1 MIGFQVVTFLITK
14 TNSLDKIIK
23 FTKLT
28 KSEVETILKE
38 LEIQRLVIKFE
49 KKIFFLGKKT
59 QYKFTDT
66 GLKVLTS
73 KQQELENKLR
83 QLQQWYSLGDKAQLQ
98 TFMGNNRSWMP
109 FLIFSGIMD
118 MVFFMSL
125 MSFMGMAL
133 NPMESSMA
141 GDTGNTGATGSESDS
156 GAGTETGAT
165 ENVDMQSGD
174 IGGGFDF
181 DGGGFDSF

>member
-1 MIGFQVVTFLITK
+1 
-14 TNSLDKIIK
+14 
-23 FTKLT
+23 KLT
-28 KSEVETILKE
+28 KAEVETILKE
-38 LEIQRLVIKFE
+38 LESQRLVIKFE
-49 KKIFFLGKKT
+49 KKIFFLGKRM
-59 QYKFTDT
+59 QYKLTDT

-83 QLQQWYSLGDKAQLQ
+83 QVQQWYSQGDKAQLQ

-125 MSFMGMAL
+125 MSFMGMTL

-141 GDTGNTGATGSESDS
+141 GDTGDTGGTGSESDS

-165 ENVDMQSGD
+165 ENVDMQGGD
-174 IGGGFDF
+174 IGGGGFDF

>member
-1 MIGFQVVTFLITK
+1 M
-14 TNSLDKIIK
+14 
-23 FTKLT
+23 
-28 KSEVETILKE
+28 
-38 LEIQRLVIKFE
+38 
-49 KKIFFLGKKT
+49 GKKA
-59 QYKFTDT
+59 QYKLTDT

-83 QLQQWYSLGDKAQLQ
+83 QVHQWYSQGDKAQLQ

-109 FLIFSGIMD
+109 FLIFSGVID

-133 NPMESSMA
+133 NPMENSMA
-141 GDTGNTGATGSESDS
+141 GDTGDTGATGSESNS
-156 GAGTETGAT
+156 GTDTETGAT
-165 ENVDMQSGD
+165 ENVDMQGGD
-174 IGGGFDF
+174 LGGGVNF

>member
-1 MIGFQVVTFLITK
+1 M
-14 TNSLDKIIK
+14 
-23 FTKLT
+23 
-28 KSEVETILKE
+28 
-38 LEIQRLVIKFE
+38 
-49 KKIFFLGKKT
+49 
-59 QYKFTDT
+59 QYKLTDT

-83 QLQQWYSLGDKAQLQ
+83 QVQQWYSQGDKAQLQ

-141 GDTGNTGATGSESDS
+141 GDTGDTGATGSESES
-156 GAGTETGAT
+156 GAGAEAGAT
-165 ENVDMQSGD
+165 ENVDMQGGD
-174 IGGGFDF
+174 IGGGGFDF